1 MFLMTNIK
9 NISIF
14 LTTVLTLFCIF
25 AENYRIMFFYLKEPN
40 GDKDTIIIIQYYIS
54 DEKKIFKYS
63 TGEVINPID
72 WDFNARMPKSRKGA
86 DGVRLRKIT
95 TYIMQYNDLLV
106 TIIDNFKLNGEKIT
120 RDKLKKAFD
129 GRFKPEKSNGF
140 EYLSDF
146 ITNFISSIKGTI
158 NKNTGREYSQSR
170 IYLYKQS
177 CNALINFENYANKR
191 IKINEYDAQL
201 NDEFVTFCINIQKY
215 SANSVGA
222 FVSVLKIFL
231 QKAKERGHT
240 IADDLSSFTK
250 TREESISVALS
261 EDEIER
267 LVAFDFSNDRK
278 LENARDLM
286 ILGLWTGLRVSDVM
300 ALPVIDPD
308 SKFIEVE
315 PQKTRNTSGTKVVIP
330 LHHHIKEMIRK
341 RGMPKPIIECSFNKF
356 IKEVCKAVGFNDD
369 VEGMLMN
376 PKTKRKERGVFKKW
390 QLISS
395 HTCRRSFATNL
406 YLMNFPTLSIMK
418 ITGHSTE
425 ASFLKYIKVT
435 PKEHAEKLLAHWEAY
450 YKEKST

>member
-1 MFLMTNIK
+1 
-9 NISIF
+9 
-14 LTTVLTLFCIF
+14 
-25 AENYRIMFFYLKEPN
+25 MFFYLKEPN

-106 TIIDNFKLNGEKIT
+106 TLIDNFKLNGEKIT

-129 GRFKPEKSNGF
+129 SRFKPEKSSGF
-140 EYLSDF
+140 EYLTDF
-146 ITNFISSIKGTI
+146 ITDFISSIKGAI

-170 IYLYKQS
+170 IYLYNQS

-231 QKAKERGHT
+231 QKAKERGRT

-250 TREESISVALS
+250 TKEESISVALS

-267 LVAFDFSNDRK
+267 LIAFDFSYDRK

-315 PQKTRNTSGTKVVIP
+315 PMKTRNTSGAKVVIP

-369 VEGMLMN
+369 IEGMLMN

-435 PKEHAEKLLAHWEAY
+435 PKEHAEKLLAHWETY

>member
-1 MFLMTNIK
+1 
-9 NISIF
+9 
-14 LTTVLTLFCIF
+14 
-25 AENYRIMFFYLKEPN
+25 MFFYLKEPN

-106 TIIDNFKLNGEKIT
+106 TLIDNFKLNGEKIT

-129 GRFKPEKSNGF
+129 GRFKPQKSNGF
-140 EYLSDF
+140 EYLTDF
-146 ITNFISSIKGTI
+146 ITDFISSIKGAI
-158 NKNTGREYSQSR
+158 NKNTGREYSQTR
-170 IYLYKQS
+170 IYLYNQS

-231 QKAKERGHT
+231 KKAKERGYT
-240 IADDLSSFTK
+240 IANDLDNFTK
-250 TREESISVALS
+250 TKEESISVALS
-261 EDEIER
+261 EEEIEK
-267 LVAFDFSNDRK
+267 LVAFDFSKDKR

-300 ALPVIDPD
+300 ALPNIDPE

-315 PQKTRNTSGTKVVIP
+315 PQKTRNTSGIKVVIP

-341 RGMPKPIIECSFNKF
+341 RGMPKSIIECSFNKF

-450 YKEKST
+450 YKEKAPN

>member
-1 MFLMTNIK
+1 
-9 NISIF
+9 
-14 LTTVLTLFCIF
+14 
-25 AENYRIMFFYLKEPN
+25 MFFYLKEPN

-120 RDKLKKAFD
+120 RDKLKNAFD
-129 GRFKPEKSNGF
+129 SKFKPERVTNGF

-170 IYLYKQS
+170 IYLYNQS

-222 FVSVLKIFL
+222 FISVLKIFL
-231 QKAKERGHT
+231 KKAKERGYT

-250 TREESISVALS
+250 TKEESISIALS
-261 EDEIER
+261 EGEIER

-315 PQKTRNTSGTKVVIP
+315 PMKTRNTSGAKVVIP

-450 YKEKST
+450 YKEKAPN

>member
-1 MFLMTNIK
+1 
-9 NISIF
+9 
-14 LTTVLTLFCIF
+14 
-25 AENYRIMFFYLKEPN
+25 MFFYLKEPN

-106 TIIDNFKLNGEKIT
+106 TLIDNFKLNGEKIT

-129 GRFKPEKSNGF
+129 GRFKPQKSNGF
-140 EYLSDF
+140 EYLTDF
-146 ITNFISSIKGTI
+146 ITDFISSIKGAI
-158 NKNTGREYSQSR
+158 NKNTGREYSQTR
-170 IYLYKQS
+170 IYLYNQS

-231 QKAKERGHT
+231 KKAKERGYT
-240 IADDLSSFTK
+240 IANDLDNFTK
-250 TREESISVALS
+250 TKEESISVALS
-261 EDEIER
+261 EEEIEK
-267 LVAFDFSNDRK
+267 LVAFDFSKDKR

-300 ALPVIDPD
+300 ALPNIDPE

-450 YKEKST
+450 YKEKAPN